1 MRGSGDSPIV
11 GDPFSAAVSGSIR
24 CQVCGYVI
32 VIPLRVPLV
41 VVGPTSAGRLLRT
54 DRRSIVAPA
63 TTPATIAT
71 AAEPDQ
77 TPEHRLPA
85 TDRTA
90 ESLGRRG
97 GRRDAPGILAEHVSQ
112 VAFEIVHVSSL
123 LGMRSRSVSIA
134 RATIDRTAAA
144 EHPSASPACCSDR
157 SA

>member
-1 MRGSGDSPIV
+1 M
-11 GDPFSAAVSGSIR
+11 
-24 CQVCGYVI
+24 VCGYVI

-41 VVGPTSAGRLLRT
+41 VVGPTSAGRLLWT
-54 DRRSIVAPA
+54 GSSIVAPA
-63 TTPATIAT
+63 TIPATIAT
-71 AAEPDQ
+71 PRQPDQ
-77 TPEHRLPA
+77 APEHRLPT

-97 GRRDAPGILAEHVSQ
+97 GRRDAPGVLAEHVSQ